1 MQGGGEKQ
9 VPVTY
14 ILQQYNQAK
23 AVHKLPD
30 EERAILS
37 AGEIARMKEAKHEQA
52 REEQRKRREYMK
64 MREEEARSPEPIVP
78 TLERPDPPLPP
89 VFDALQDTYRYR
101 YNENQAGWI
110 VRPFVD
116 SNGPDRSDGI
126 NGGQAER
133 HGTLRLPN
141 QYIGGAPSRVLFQV
155 LLPTTNACAL
165 SCLWKRPAAVGG
177 RLCAAGMDAVY
188 WGAMPRREPRGTP
201 SLVCADSEGQG
212 QHGAGVQRRDVRVH
226 WA

>member
-1 MQGGGEKQ
+1 MTGKHAVCCAGHLRVVGCVQGGGEKQ

-14 ILQQYNQAK
+14 VLQQHNQAK
-23 AVHKLPD
+23 SVHKLPD

-37 AGEIARMKEAKHEQA
+37 AGEIARMKESKHELA

-78 TLERPDPPLPP
+78 TLAPDPPLPP

-133 HGTLRLPN
+133 HGTLRLPS
-141 QYIGGAPSRVLFQV
+141 QFIGGAPSRVLFQV
-155 LLPTTNACAL
+155 CSCVWTVCMCSVLAHLSLLQ
-165 SCLWKRPAAVGG
+165 
-177 RLCAAGMDAVY
+177 LCAVVQIPEQKVCCAVLCY
-188 WGAMPRREPRGTP
+188 SRHAERCSWWCSR
-201 SLVCADSEGQG
+201 
-212 QHGAGVQRRDVRVH
+212 
-226 WA
+226 

>member
-1 MQGGGEKQ
+1 MQIGRGFMRALPRAGDVQGGGEKQ

-23 AVHKLPD
+23 QVHKLPD

-37 AGEIARMKEAKHEQA
+37 AREIARMKETKHEQA

-64 MREEEARSPEPIVP
+64 MREEESRSPEPIVP
-78 TLERPDPPLPP
+78 TLAPDPPLPP

-133 HGTLRLPN
+133 HGTLRLPH
-141 QYIGGAPSRVLFQV
+141 QYMGGALSRVLFQV
-155 LLPTTNACAL
+155 CSLQALVHTLVMSTSEPT
-165 SCLWKRPAAVGG
+165 SSAVDF
-177 RLCAAGMDAVY
+177 C
-188 WGAMPRREPRGTP
+188 
-201 SLVCADSEGQG
+201 
-212 QHGAGVQRRDVRVH
+212 
-226 WA
+226 

>member
-9 VPVTY
+9 VPIPYV
-14 ILQQYNQAK
+14 LQQFNQPK

-37 AGEIARMKEAKHEQA
+37 AGEIARMKDSKHEMA

-78 TLERPDPPLPP
+78 TLAPDPPLPP

-155 LLPTTNACAL
+155 IA
-165 SCLWKRPAAVGG
+165 
-177 RLCAAGMDAVY
+177 
-188 WGAMPRREPRGTP
+188 
-201 SLVCADSEGQG
+201 SLVPMCT
-212 QHGAGVQRRDVRVH
+212 VH
-226 WA
+226 HQDTTFFVLIL